1 MKCIFF
7 IQFLLC
13 VFYMIIINVEI
24 ISAYLTFY
32 MVKKNLEL

>member
-13 VFYMIIINVEI
+13 VFYMIINVEI

-32 MVKKNLEL
+32 IVKKNLEL